1 MLFNNEEEEKEKK
14 ETQGKLSVKGVDE
27 TPKRAP
33 EKIEKPQSRID
44 EASPINTDP
53 KIDEYEDKLF
63 ALRKDGQSKIV
74 MLKDD
79 IYDTKHN
86 KMLSPKERQSRL
98 QQDEAELKQA
108 KEIAAKNK
116 DEVRKLAAEA
126 KAYTKALG
134 KDDYQKQKLIGK
146 DKVAQAKAV
155 WLVKKEE
162 VRQKHAANVQKLKE
176 DYSKKSLEVQD
187 TNAQA
192 LKAASSEEDRQIAQ
206 EENKNRLSNLKQDYD
221 GEMTSEKVEF
231 KNEYKDEKLKYTKAV
246 QEAKDLKHGAYLAM
260 YNEVTALNAGHNSFG
275 DNFVHK
281 YEAKIYNFTWLNYI
295 LNNALYIVVIAFF
308 IACSIITPITQG
320 YQLLTINN
328 LVSLIDNASTRVF
341 FALGVGGL
349 ILLGGTD
356 LSIGRIIGMG
366 TFIVGFVLH
375 SSSDG
380 TQATHFFKLTSTV
393 GGSLGGRIILA
404 FVLTLAACVFF
415 SALAGFFSARF
426 KMHPFITTLSTMMV
440 IYGLMM
446 VATAGI
452 PTGPVD
458 KDLAQ
463 AVVGHIKFEG
473 DTGPGFPKY
482 LIYAVIA
489 VAICWFI
496 WNKTKFGKDI
506 YAVGGNPEAAAVS
519 GISYFKVTLGV
530 FILAGVFYGI
540 GCFLYG
546 FASNPAANNGYGY
559 ELDAIA
565 ACVVGGISFFGGIGK
580 VKGAVIGVLIFSG
593 LSTVLTIMNVSSYW
607 QFVIKGLILM
617 TAVALD
623 SVKYLKR
630 K

>member
-1 MLFNNEEEEKEKK
+1 MNTAKKPRYHSIQAKITYPVVGLFIFFIVAIYFLATYIYNRTITRQSETTIKAMSQQVISNYDTYFESVIKVSDAIQAKIDYLDLSTSKK
-14 ETQGKLSVKGVDE
+14 EVSSYLDE
-27 TPKRAP
+27 
-33 EKIEKPQSRID
+33 IMSIQ
-44 EASPINTDP
+44 SPIYNISIYSATGGFVVGNTDYTDP
-53 KIDEYEDKLF
+53 PIDASGEAWFTKALNNQLVNNFSPVSVYSSEDPLFTVSKHVYYNQEKNEGVMKMEYSF
-63 ALRKDGQSKIV
+63 SKIV
-74 MLKDD
+74 SLIARTDLGDGGNILITDKDD
-79 IYDTKHN
+79 NLVYASV
-86 KMLSPKERQSRL
+86 SPVP
-98 QQDEAELKQA
+98 EAEK
-108 KEIAAKNK
+108 
-116 DEVRKLAAEA
+116 KLADSLVFGMSS
-126 KAYTKALG
+126 YTNSGSSYLL
-134 KDDYQKQKLIGK
+134 YVSTIQNTT
-146 DKVAQAKAV
+146 
-155 WLVKKEE
+155 WS
-162 VRQKHAANVQKLKE
+162 AAIA
-176 DYSKKSLEVQD
+176 
-187 TNAQA
+187 TN
-192 LKAASSEEDRQIAQ
+192 
-206 EENKNRLSNLKQDYD
+206 
-221 GEMTSEKVEF
+221 
-231 KNEYKDEKLKYTKAV
+231 
-246 QEAKDLKHGAYLAM
+246 
-260 YNEVTALNAGHNSFG
+260 
-275 DNFVHK
+275 
-281 YEAKIYNFTWLNYI
+281 
-295 LNNALYIVVIAFF
+295 NNALYIVVIAFF